1 MVRTVARVL
10 AVATLVVPAAV
21 IATELPAAAV
31 PVQSCAHV
39 SGTATFSPGLTNTPT
54 NNTVRAK
61 GTQTSCTP
69 IAATGG
75 SAVLTAT
82 ITVNQGSCGK
92 LAAGNQ
98 SLPATATSQ
107 WHNGKIS
114 HYKITIHTGTGSN
127 ATLANIAGGV
137 TSGLFVGKHVA
148 GQIRF
153 KVQGTPNCTAA
164 NPVKSVSFVN
174 TKPFVIG

>member
-1 MVRTVARVL
+1 
-10 AVATLVVPAAV
+10 
-21 IATELPAAAV
+21 
-31 PVQSCAHV
+31 V
-39 SGTATFSPGLTNTPT
+39 SGTATFTPGLTNTPRD
-54 NNTVRAK
+54 NTVRAK
-61 GTQTSCTP
+61 GNQTSCTP
-69 IAATGG
+69 IAKTGG

-82 ITVNQGSCGK
+82 ITVKAGSCAK
-92 LAAGNQ
+92 LAQGNQ

-107 WHNGKIS
+107 WKNGKLS
-114 HYKITIHTGTGSN
+114 HYKFTIHTGTGSN

-153 KVQGTPNCTAA
+153 KVQGSPNCTTV
-164 NPVKSVSFVN
+164 PVKSVSFVN